1 METGKDRAAAG
12 EGRAA
17 QAQALAREGTGIQ
30 EIARRMGIRPST
42 VREYL
47 SQERTVRLA
56 PREHWSGPRAL
67 EALRERLSAPYEDE
81 RSREWI
87 DRRVSGWAA
96 GREREHGR

>member
-47 SQERTVRLA
+47 SQ
-56 PREHWSGPRAL
+56 
-67 EALRERLSAPYEDE
+67 
-81 RSREWI
+81 
-87 DRRVSGWAA
+87 AA
-96 GREREHGR
+96 Y